1 MKPQRRHTVPC
12 RACAVEL
19 DRAREGEVGLME
31 ETRSLEGVRERA
43 NEPLAADVLERT
55 ALGTAKGASSEQVL
69 RELVRQKES
78 KVWRRKW
85 GKGLVIAGIVTVLGS
100 CSLLPLPM
108 MKLPGIWFG
117 AIMLLVGMALLARGP
132 RLKETNEAL
141 LVAAKYNN
149 RLTVARLA
157 LEMDISLEKAEK
169 IIQELVRKDVAEIDL
184 DHNVSDMG
192 IVYKIKGL

>member
-1 MKPQRRHTVPC
+1 VSVQYQ
-12 RACAVEL
+12 AC
-19 DRAREGEVGLME
+19 EGEVGLME
-31 ETRSLEGVRERA
+31 ETRSLESMRERV
-43 NEPLAADVLERT
+43 NERSAAGVLERT
-55 ALGTAKGASSEQVL
+55 ALGTTTGASSDHVL

-85 GKGLVIAGIVTVLGS
+85 GKGLVIAGVVMVLGS

-108 MKLPGIWFG
+108 LKLPGVWFG

-132 RLKETNEAL
+132 RLRETNEAL
-141 LVAAKYNN
+141 LVAVKYNN

-157 LEMDISLEKAEK
+157 LEMDVSLEKAEK
-169 IIQELVRKDVAEIDL
+169 IIQELVRKDIAEIDL
-184 DHNVSDMG
+184 DHNVSDSG